1 MFEKKE
7 NLISKTL
14 SFGLVAGVLA
24 FATSTASA
32 QGILKGDTGGVGS
45 VNHTFMVIM
54 STVLQKK
61 IGVNLQVNEGQ
72 TLTKSALKLGQGKI
86 DVSVVPPVM
95 VPWMHKGTR
104 FYKKRPGPAKK
115 AIENIRL
122 IMSYGS
128 GVRHYMVWADS
139 GIKTFADLKGKRVFV
154 GPPRGGASPVAIA
167 SVKLNSGLVPKKDY
181 KEIRMPWNAGMQA
194 MSDGKLDAF
203 IRPAGVGAASMDQLG
218 AKRKFRLLGVNK
230 KKMTKFMA
238 VPDRVYVTIP
248 AGTYKNQ
255 AGNDKDVISDGFR
268 HQLAVR
274 RDMSDDLVY
283 KITKTIFANLDQM
296 KKSAVTLKDISLDDP
311 FTGGNI
317 PLHPGAVRFYKE
329 KGKKIPANLAGG

>member
-1 MFEKKE
+1 MFNKV
-7 NLISKTL
+7 LTGL
-14 SFGLVAGVLA
+14 SIGAVAGLIA
-24 FATSTASA
+24 FSPTNSHA

-45 VNHTFMVIM
+45 VNHTFMIIM

-86 DVSVVPPVM
+86 DLSVVPPVM

-122 IMSYGS
+122 IMAYGA

-154 GPPRGGASPVAIA
+154 GPPRGGASPVAIQ
-167 SVKLNSGLVPKKDY
+167 SIKLNSGLVNKKDY
-181 KEIRMPWNAGMQA
+181 KEIRMPWNAGIQA

-203 IRPAGVGAASMDQLG
+203 VRPAGVGAASMDQLG
-218 AKRKFRLLGVNK
+218 AKRKFRLLGVDPK
-230 KKMTKFMA
+230 KLAKFMA
-238 VPDRVYVTIP
+238 VPDRVFVKIP

-255 AGNDKDVISDGFR
+255 AGNDKDVLVDGFR

-274 RDMSDDLVY
+274 KDMSDDLVY
-283 KITKTIFANLDQM
+283 KITKTIFDNLDNM
-296 KKSAVTLKDISLDDP
+296 KKSAITLKDISLDDP

-329 KGKKIPANLAGG
+329 KGKKIPAKLAGG

>member
-1 MFEKKE
+1 MFQKNG
-7 NLISKTL
+7 NLVSKTL
-14 SFGLVAGVLA
+14 TFGIIAGAMA
-24 FATSTASA
+24 FATSTGSA
-32 QGILKGDTGGVGS
+32 QGIFKGDTGGVGS
-45 VNHTFMVIM
+45 VNHTFMLIM

-61 IGVNLQVNEGQ
+61 IGFNLQVNEGQ

-86 DVSVVPPVM
+86 DLSVVPPVM

-122 IMSYGS
+122 IMAYGA

-139 GIKTFADLKGKRVFV
+139 NIKTFADLKGKRVFV

-167 SVKLNSGLVPKKDY
+167 AVKLNSGLSPKKDY

-218 AKRKFRLLGVNK
+218 AKRKFRLLGVNQ
-230 KKMTKFMA
+230 KKMAKFMA
-238 VPDRVYVTIP
+238 RPDRLFVKIP

-255 AGNDKDVISDGFR
+255 AGNDKDVITDGFR

>member
-1 MFEKKE
+1 MIF
-7 NLISKTL
+7 NSRLI
-14 SFGLVAGVLA
+14 VAAAVSGAV
-24 FATSTASA
+24 FAVSPASA

-45 VNHTFMVIM
+45 VNHTFMIIL

-95 VPWMHKGTR
+95 VPWMQKGTR
-104 FYKKRPGPAKK
+104 FYKRNPKSAKK

-122 IMSYGS
+122 IIAYGS

-139 GIKTFADLKGKRVFV
+139 GIKSFADLKGKRVFV
-154 GPPRGGASPVAIA
+154 GPPRGGASPVAIH
-167 SVKLNSGLVPKKDY
+167 SIKLNSGLVNKKDY
-181 KEIRMPWNAGMQA
+181 KEIRMPWNAGIQA
-194 MSDGKLDAF
+194 MSDGKLDVF
-203 IRPAGVGAASMDQLG
+203 VRPAGIGAASIDQLG
-218 AKRKFRLLGVNK
+218 AKRKFRLLSVNPDAPGMK
-230 KKMTKFMA
+230 KFVAIDHRMLVK
-238 VPDRVYVTIP
+238 IP

-255 AGNDKDVISDGFR
+255 VGNDKDVVTDGFR

-274 RDMSDDLVY
+274 KDMSDELVY
-283 KITKTIFANLDQM
+283 KITKTLFDNLSDMQ
-296 KKSAVTLKDISLDDP
+296 KSAVTLRDVSLDDP

-317 PLHPGAVRFYKE
+317 TLHPGALRYYKE
-329 KGKKIPANLAGG
+329 AGKKIPAKLMGGK

>member
-1 MFEKKE
+1 M
-7 NLISKTL
+7 
-14 SFGLVAGVLA
+14 
-24 FATSTASA
+24 
-32 QGILKGDTGGVGS
+32 
-45 VNHTFMVIM
+45 
-54 STVLQKK
+54 
-61 IGVNLQVNEGQ
+61 NEGQ

-122 IMSYGS
+122 IMAYGA

-167 SVKLNSGLVPKKDY
+167 AVKLNSGLSPKKDY
-181 KEIRMPWNAGMQA
+181 KEIRMPWNAGIQA

-218 AKRKFRLLGVNK
+218 AKRKFRLLGVNQ
-230 KKMTKFMA
+230 KKMAKFMA
-238 VPDRVYVTIP
+238 RPDRLFVKIP

-255 AGNDKDVISDGFR
+255 VGNDKDVITDGFR

-317 PLHPGAVRFYKE
+317 PLHPGSVRFYKE